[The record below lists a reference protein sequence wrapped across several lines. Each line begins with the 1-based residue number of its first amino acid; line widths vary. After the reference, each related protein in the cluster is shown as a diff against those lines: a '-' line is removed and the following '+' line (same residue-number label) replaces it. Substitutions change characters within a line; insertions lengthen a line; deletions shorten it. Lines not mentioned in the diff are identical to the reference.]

1 MTIVVPFDGSSL
13 AEAALVRATEL
24 RDALEEPVLAVCVIP
39 RGNAEYARE
48 RGWLEPGEPFDG
60 DTIVGSLHR
69 QVTSLAPSA
78 NFRHEVV
85 GRYAP
90 SGSIARTIRRVAI
103 DEDVSMVVVGSEN
116 AGRIVTAMSTVGT
129 NVAADDRY
137 DVLIV
142 RHDTP
147 ARVERLRNRRGGGN

>member
-1 MTIVVPFDGSSL
+1 MTIVVPFDGSPL
-13 AEAALVRATEL
+13 AEAALVRATDL
-24 RDALEEPVLAVCVIP
+24 CDALEQPVLAVSVIP
-39 RGNAEYARE
+39 RGNAKYARE
-48 RGWLEPGEPFDG
+48 RGWLEPGEAFDG
-60 DTIVGSLHR
+60 DAIVGSLHR

-78 NFRHEVV
+78 NFRHEAV

-90 SGSIARTIRRVAI
+90 TGSIARTIRRVAI
-103 DEDVSMVVVGSEN
+103 EENASMVVLGSEN

-142 RHDTP
+142 RHATP
-147 ARVERLRNRRGGGN
+147 ARVARVRA